1 MKELK
6 IGIIAGEH
14 SGDILGA
21 DLMSALS
28 DLAKQQNEPTK
39 LIFKGVAGPKMMAL
53 GCETMFDMEELAVM
67 GIVEILKRLPRLLK
81 KRKQLVQDLID
92 WQPDIVIG
100 IDAPEFNIGLELA
113 IKQQGIPTVHYVS
126 PSVWAWRQS
135 RIHKIKQAC
144 DKVLALL
151 PFEKQFYDD
160 HNMPCDF
167 VGHTMADQVPLDDQQ
182 AEYRQELGLSLTDK
196 VLGVL
201 PGSRGSEIKLLLRP
215 FLDAARELQ
224 QQIPDLKIL
233 VPAVNEN
240 RAALIGNIIDEEY
253 SDLGVTLSI
262 ANARAV
268 MAASDAVLLASGTAT
283 LETMLM
289 KTPMVAGYKVGW
301 LSYQIFSRMIKT
313 PYFTLPNLLAQ
324 KMIVPELIQQDLT
337 TDNIVKAIKPML
349 LEPQVE
355 LKQTFTDIHSSIKRD
370 ASKRAADAIWQLI
383 DHKQKDAVNHG

>member
-113 IKQQGIPTVHYVS
+113 LKQQGIPTVHYVS

-182 AEYRQELGLSLTDK
+182 AEYRQGLGLSLTDK

-224 QQIPDLKIL
+224 QQIPRLKIL

-301 LSYQIFSRMIKT
+301 LSYQIFSRLIKT

-349 LEPQVE
+349 LEPQFE

>member
-21 DLMSALS
+21 DLMSALL
-28 DLAKQQNEPTK
+28 DLANQQTEPTTI
-39 LIFKGVAGPKMMAL
+39 IFKGVAGPKMMAL

-81 KRKQLVQDLID
+81 KRKKLVQDLLD

-113 IKQQGIPTVHYVS
+113 LKQQGIPTVHYVS

-135 RIHKIKQAC
+135 RIHKIKKAC

-167 VGHTMADQVPLDDQQ
+167 VGHTMADQIPLEDQQ
-182 AEYRQELGLSLTDK
+182 QTYRQELGLSIVDK

-215 FLDAARELQ
+215 FLDAARELK
-224 QQIPDLKIL
+224 QQIPELKIL
-233 VPAVNEN
+233 VPAVNEY
-240 RAALIGNIIDEEY
+240 RGVLIGNIIDAEY
-253 SDLGVTLSI
+253 SDLDVTLSI

-301 LSYQIFSRMIKT
+301 FSYQIFSRMIKT

-324 KMIVPELIQQDLT
+324 KMIVPELIQNDLT
-337 TDNIVKAIKPML
+337 TENIIKHIKPML
-349 LEPQVE
+349 SEPQTA
-355 LKQTFTDIHSSIKRD
+355 LKQTFTDIHQSIKRD
-370 ASKRAADAIWQLI
+370 ASKRAADSIWQLI
-383 DHKQKDAVNHG
+383 EHKQPVNDSNK

>member
-1 MKELK
+1 MKK
-6 IGIIAGEH
+6 ITIALIAGEQ
-14 SGDILGA
+14 SRDILGA
-21 DLMSALS
+21 DLMSALL
-28 DLAKQQNEPTK
+28 DIAKQPNQETS
-39 LIFKGVAGPKMMAL
+39 IVFKGVAGPKMMAL

-81 KRKQLVQDLID
+81 KRKQLVLDLLE

-113 IKQQGIPTVHYVS
+113 LKQQGIPTVHYVS

-135 RIHKIKQAC
+135 RIHKIKKAC

-167 VGHTMADQVPLDDQQ
+167 VGHTMADQVPLEDQQ
-182 AEYRQELGLSLTDK
+182 AIYRQELGLAAEDK

-215 FLDAARELQ
+215 FLDAARQLK
-224 QQIPDLKIL
+224 QQIPELKIL
-233 VPAVNEN
+233 VPAINEN
-240 RAALIGNIIDEEY
+240 RGELIGNIIDEEY
-253 SDLGVTLSI
+253 SDLNVTLSI

-324 KMIVPELIQQDLT
+324 KMIVPELIQNDLT
-337 TDNIVKAIKPML
+337 TDNIIKHIKPML
-349 LEPQVE
+349 CEPQSE

-370 ASKRAADAIWQLI
+370 ASKRAADSIWQLI
-383 DHKQKDAVNHG
+383 AKNKDA

>member
-1 MKELK
+1 MKQIK
-6 IGIIAGEH
+6 IAIIAGEH

-21 DLMSALS
+21 DLMSALL
-28 DLAKQQNEPTK
+28 DLAKQQNQETS
-39 LIFKGVAGPKMMAL
+39 IVFKGVAGPKMMDL
-53 GCETMFDMEELAVM
+53 GCETLFDMEELAVM

-81 KRKQLVQDLID
+81 KRKQLVLDLLD

-113 IKQQGIPTVHYVS
+113 LKQHGIPTVHYVS

-135 RIHKIKQAC
+135 RIHKIKKAC

-167 VGHTMADQVPLDDQQ
+167 VGHTMADQVPLEDQQ
-182 AEYRQELGLSLTDK
+182 AIYRQELGLAAEDK

-215 FLDAARELQ
+215 FLDAARELK
-224 QQIPDLKIL
+224 QQIPELKIL

-240 RAALIGNIIDEEY
+240 RAVLIGNIIDAEY
-253 SDLGVTLSI
+253 ADLNITVSI

-324 KMIVPELIQQDLT
+324 KMIVPELIQNDLT
-337 TDNIVKAIKPML
+337 TDNILKHIKPML
-349 LEPQVE
+349 YEPQTA
-355 LKQTFTDIHSSIKRD
+355 LKQTFTDIHQSIKRN
-370 ASKRAADAIWQLI
+370 ASKRAADSIWQLI
-383 DHKQKDAVNHG
+383 DHKKPVNDSSK

>member
-1 MKELK
+1 
-6 IGIIAGEH
+6 
-14 SGDILGA
+14 
-21 DLMSALS
+21 
-28 DLAKQQNEPTK
+28 
-39 LIFKGVAGPKMMAL
+39 
-53 GCETMFDMEELAVM
+53 
-67 GIVEILKRLPRLLK
+67 
-81 KRKQLVQDLID
+81 
-92 WQPDIVIG
+92 
-100 IDAPEFNIGLELA
+100 
-113 IKQQGIPTVHYVS
+113 VS

-135 RIHKIKQAC
+135 RIHKIKKAC

-167 VGHTMADQVPLDDQQ
+167 VGHTMADQVPLEDQQ
-182 AEYRQELGLSLTDK
+182 ATYRQELGLAAEDK

-215 FLDAARELQ
+215 FLDAARQLK
-224 QQIPDLKIL
+224 QQIPELKIL
-233 VPAVNEN
+233 VPAINEN
-240 RAALIGNIIDEEY
+240 RGELIGNIIDEEY
-253 SDLGVTLSI
+253 SDLNVTLSI

-324 KMIVPELIQQDLT
+324 KMIVPELIQNDLT
-337 TDNIVKAIKPML
+337 TDNIIKHIKPML
-349 LEPQVE
+349 CEPQSE

-370 ASKRAADAIWQLI
+370 ASKRAADSIWQLI
-383 DHKQKDAVNHG
+383 AKNKDA

>member
-1 MKELK
+1 MKQLK

-28 DLAKQQNEPTK
+28 DLANQQNHPNK
-39 LIFKGVAGPKMMAL
+39 IIFKGVAGPKMMAL

-81 KRKQLVQDLID
+81 KRKQLVKDLIS

-113 IKQQGIPTVHYVS
+113 LKQQGIPTVHYVS

-135 RIHKIKQAC
+135 RIHKIKKAC

-167 VGHTMADQVPLDDQQ
+167 VGHTMADQIPLEDQQ
-182 AEYRQELGLSLTDK
+182 DSYRKELGLSLDDK
-196 VLGVL
+196 VIGVL
-201 PGSRGSEIKLLLRP
+201 PGSRGSEINLLLRP
-215 FLDAARELQ
+215 FLTAARELK
-224 QQIPDLKIL
+224 QQIPELKIL

-240 RAALIGNIIDEEY
+240 RAKLINKIIDEEY
-253 SDLGVTLSI
+253 ADLGVILSI

-289 KTPMVAGYKVGW
+289 KTPMVTGYKVGW
-301 LSYQIFSRMIKT
+301 FSYQIFSRMIKT
-313 PYFTLPNLLAQ
+313 PFFTLPNLLAQ
-324 KMIVPELIQQDLT
+324 KMIVPELIQNDLT
-337 TDNIVKAIKPML
+337 TDNIIKTIKPML
-349 LEPQVE
+349 LESQKD
-355 LKQTFTDIHSSIKRD
+355 LKLTFTDIHSSIKRD

-383 DHKQKDAVNHG
+383 DISHKETANHG

>member
-196 VLGVL
+196 VLGIL

-383 DHKQKDAVNHG
+383 DHKQNDAVNHG

>member
-201 PGSRGSEIKLLLRP
+201 PGSRGSEIKLLLCP